1 MVYLKACKQKKY
13 VGPCKESIKKWFYN
27 KRTGKCKKF
36 YWGGC
41 DPNDNNFPSKKECKE
56 TCRKRGIIQ
65 NMFKGNK
72 FMVAISVTNHG
83 IILYS
88 ILPYFHSVKL
98 RDAKRK
104 AYYVALDGTMIM
116 EPVAK
121 D

>member
-1 MVYLKACKQKKY
+1 MGLVKNQLKSGFTIREQENVKNSIGEVVTQMITIFLQRKNVKRRVA
-13 VGPCKESIKKWFYN
+13 KEVLFRICL
-27 KRTGKCKKF
+27 R
-36 YWGGC
+36 
-41 DPNDNNFPSKKECKE
+41 E
-56 TCRKRGIIQ
+56 TSSWLPI
-65 NMFKGNK
+65 
-72 FMVAISVTNHG
+72 TNHG

>member
-1 MVYLKACKQKKY
+1 
-13 VGPCKESIKKWFYN
+13 
-27 KRTGKCKKF
+27 
-36 YWGGC
+36 
-41 DPNDNNFPSKKECKE
+41 
-56 TCRKRGIIQ
+56 
-65 NMFKGNK
+65 MFMGNK
-72 FMVAISVTNHG
+72 SMVVSVTNHG

-121 D
+121 DWFAWKNPSLGITESAEDQVTIRSISLFYLIHRLTLEIMITTWLNQNRLQTPQS